1 MAAALGLGAL
11 LGLLGLL
18 GAPGG
23 ATKVLHSL
31 WYLNVAVLKPSPGI
45 PQFTSMGFLDGIP
58 FVRYDSERGRME
70 PQTPWMENGAEPGF
84 WDRQTEINKRNQHV
98 AAANLET
105 QQGRYNQSGGVHTRQ
120 QVSGCDLLSDGT
132 VRGSFRIGYDGRDFI
147 SFELGSKSFVAADGA
162 AQVTKRRWET
172 EGIEA
177 ERRTNYLEH
186 ICPEWLRKYVGYGRE
201 ALERKEPPDVHVSG
215 KEEHGILTLSCHA
228 YGFYPGIIGISWMK
242 GDEIRDQETEWGGVV
257 PNSDGTFHSWARI
270 EALPGEWEQYRC
282 RVEHA
287 GMPEPGI
294 FAWEPESNWNS
305 TPVVVA
311 LSVIAAIIFISLM
324 GFGVWKLQSGKRERN
339 GYNTTEQMLEPKAP
353 LQIWS
358 GTQELP
364 PEQSVELDP
373 APSLFLRKA
382 RSCWQSSSH
391 CSHPPWHPPA
401 SSQCINF
408 LLFHG

>member
-1 MAAALGLGAL
+1 MGLGAL

-18 GAPGG
+18 GAPGE
-23 ATKVLHSL
+23 ATEVLHSL
-31 WYLNVAVLKPSPGI
+31 WYLNVAVLEPSPGI
-45 PQFTSMGFLDGIP
+45 PQYMIMGFLDGIP

-70 PQTPWMENGAEPGF
+70 PQTPWMEKGPEPGY

-105 QQGRYNQSGGVHTRQ
+105 QRGRYNQSGGVHTRQ
-120 QVSGCDLLSDGT
+120 QVSGCDVLSDGT

-172 EGIEA
+172 EGIEV

-186 ICPEWLRKYVGYGRE
+186 SCPEWLRKYVGYGRE

-228 YGFYPGIIGISWMK
+228 YGFYPGVIGISWMK
-242 GDEIRDQETEWGGVV
+242 GDEIRDQETEWGGIV

-270 EALPGEWEQYRC
+270 EALPGEWEQYQC

-294 FAWEPESNWNS
+294 FAWEPESIWNS

-311 LSVIAAIIFISLM
+311 LSVIAAIIIISLI
-324 GFGVWKLQSGKRERN
+324 GFGVWKLQSGRRKRN
-339 GYNTTEQMLEPKAP
+339 GYNTKCL
-353 LQIWS
+353 
-358 GTQELP
+358 
-364 PEQSVELDP
+364 
-373 APSLFLRKA
+373 
-382 RSCWQSSSH
+382 
-391 CSHPPWHPPA
+391 
-401 SSQCINF
+401 
-408 LLFHG
+408 